1 MDHIELAMKR
11 AKETNCQGD
20 TVFFQALEEVFESI
34 RPLLEQHPE
43 YINQNILERIIAP
56 NRAIFFKIE
65 WMDDDNVIHVNN
77 GYRIQF
83 NNALGPYKGGVRFHP
98 SVNPDILKFLAFE
111 QIFKNAITGLHI
123 GGAKGGADF
132 DPKGKSDKEIM
143 KFCRAFMS
151 SFYNS
156 IGEDIDILGGD
167 IGVGARETGYLF
179 GQYKQL
185 TNSYNSIITS
195 KPLSLGG
202 SLGRVSATGYGLIY
216 FTQTLL
222 EDMGETLKGK
232 ICTIS
237 GSGNVAIHA
246 IEKLYDLGA
255 IPVTCSDS
263 RGMIHDSNGID
274 LELLRNIKL
283 ERRASLEYYTTERK
297 SANYIK
303 RENYEGGS
311 NYVWNIPCFAAFP
324 CATQNELGEGCAQRL
339 IENEVK
345 IVAEGANMPTTKK
358 AIELFK
364 KNNILFGPAKAAN
377 AGGVAVSVLEM
388 SQNNSLQYFTEEEV
402 DEKLQNIMS
411 NIYKDIRKTC
421 DDYCLDMDLVSG
433 ANILGFK
440 RVADAMIA
448 QGV

>member
-1 MDHIELAMKR
+1 MDYIELAMKR
-11 AKETNCQGD
+11 AKETNCSTD
-20 TVFFQALEEVFESI
+20 TNFFQALKEVLVSI
-34 RPLLEQHPE
+34 RPLMENHPE
-43 YINQNILERIIAP
+43 YKTQNIIERIISP
-56 NRAIFFKIE
+56 NRAIYFKIE
-65 WMDDDNVIHVNN
+65 WLDDSNNIHVNS

-132 DPKGKSDKEIM
+132 NPKGKSDKEIM
-143 KFCRAFMS
+143 KFCQAFMTA
-151 SFYNS
+151 FYNS
-156 IGEDIDILGGD
+156 LGSDIDVLGGD
-167 IGVGARETGYLF
+167 IGVGAREVGYLF

-195 KPLSLGG
+195 KPLALGG
-202 SLGRVSATGYGLIY
+202 SLGRTEATGYGLIY

-255 IPVTCSDS
+255 VPVTCSDS
-263 RGMIHDSNGID
+263 RGAIHDSNGID
-274 LELLRNIKL
+274 LDLLKKIKL
-283 ERRASLEYYTTERK
+283 ERRASLEYYALERK
-297 SANYIK
+297 SASYVK
-303 RENYEGGS
+303 KENYVGGS
-311 NYVWNIPCFAAFP
+311 SHVWDIPCFAAFP
-324 CATQNELGEGCAQRL
+324 CATQNELGVTCAKKL
-339 IENEVK
+339 IHNDVK
-345 IVAEGANMPTTKK
+345 IIAEGANMPTTPE
-358 AIELFK
+358 AIEVFQ
-364 KNNILFGPAKAAN
+364 KNSTIFAPAKAAN

-388 SQNNSLQYFTEEEV
+388 GQNNSLKYLSFEQV
-402 DEKLQNIMS
+402 DKRLKGIMS
-411 NIYKDIRKTC
+411 NIYNNIKITC
-421 DDYCLDMDLVSG
+421 DTYDLEMDLISG

-440 RVADAMIA
+440 RVADAMIM

>member
-1 MDHIELAMKR
+1 MDHIEQAIKR

-43 YINQNILERIIAP
+43 YINLNILDRIIAP

-65 WMDDDNVIHVNN
+65 WMDDDNIIHVNN

-167 IGVGARETGYLF
+167 IGVGAREVGYLF

-263 RGMIHDSNGID
+263 KGAIHDSNGID
-274 LELLRNIKL
+274 LELLRTLKL
-283 ERRASLEYYTTERK
+283 ERRASLEYYVTERK
-297 SANYIK
+297 SATYTR

-324 CATQNELGEGCAQRL
+324 CATQNELGEDCVKRL
-339 IENEVK
+339 INNDVK
-345 IVAEGANMPTTKK
+345 VVAEGANMPTTKK
-358 AIELFK
+358 GIELFK
-364 KNNILFGPAKAAN
+364 EHNILFGPAKAAN

-388 SQNNSLQYFTEEEV
+388 SQNNSLHYFTEEEV

-411 NIYKDIRKTC
+411 NIYKDIKKTC

>member
-1 MDHIELAMKR
+1 MEYIEQAMTR
-11 AKETNCQGD
+11 AEKSNCKGD
-20 TVFFQALEEVFESI
+20 IIFFQALREVLDTI
-34 RPLLEQHPE
+34 QPLIEKHPE
-43 YINQNILERIIAP
+43 YLHQNIIDRIMVP
-56 NRAIFFKIE
+56 NREIHFKIE
-65 WMDDDNVIHVNN
+65 WMDDDNIIHVNN

-132 DPKGKSDKEIM
+132 DPKDKSDKEIM
-143 KFCRAFMS
+143 KFCQAFMS
-151 SFYNS
+151 AFYNS
-156 IGEDIDILGGD
+156 IGADIDILGGD
-167 IGVGARETGYLF
+167 IGVGAREVGYLF

-185 TNSYNSIITS
+185 TNSYDSIITS

-202 SLGRVSATGYGLIY
+202 SLGRTEATGYGLIY
-216 FTQTLL
+216 FTQTFL

-246 IEKLYDLGA
+246 IEKLYEIGA

-263 RGMIHDSNGID
+263 KGAIHDSNGID
-274 LELLRNIKL
+274 LELLKKIKL
-283 ERRASLEYYTTERK
+283 ERRASLEYYALERK
-297 SANYIK
+297 KAVYVK
-303 RENYEGGS
+303 RESYKEGCS
-311 NYVWNIPCFAAFP
+311 FVWDIPCFAAFP
-324 CATQNELGEGCAQRL
+324 CATQNELGASSAKLL
-339 IENEVK
+339 IDNDVK
-345 IVAEGANMPTTKK
+345 IVAEGANMPTTPD
-358 AIELFK
+358 AINLFTE
-364 KNNILFGPAKAAN
+364 NNILFAPAKAAN

-388 SQNNSLQYFTEEEV
+388 SQNSSLNYFSFEKV
-402 DEKLQNIMS
+402 DEKLRDIMS
-411 NIYKDIRKTC
+411 NIYSDLKKTC
-421 DDYCLDMDLVSG
+421 DEHKLDMDLISA

-440 RVADAMIA
+440 RVADAMIM

>member
-1 MDHIELAMKR
+1 MDYIEQALKR
-11 AKETNCQGD
+11 AKETNCQND
-20 TVFFQALEEVFESI
+20 TIFFQALEEVFESI
-34 RPLLEQHPE
+34 RPLLKQHPE
-43 YINQNILERIIAP
+43 YINQNILDRIIAP

-65 WMDDDNVIHVNN
+65 WMDDDNEIHVNN

-143 KFCRAFMS
+143 KFCQAFMS
-151 SFYNS
+151 AFYNS

-167 IGVGARETGYLF
+167 IGVGAREVGYLF

-202 SLGRVSATGYGLIY
+202 SLGRISATGYGLVY

-263 RGMIHDSNGID
+263 RGAIHDSNGID
-274 LELLRNIKL
+274 LELLRNLKL
-283 ERRASLEYYTTERK
+283 ERRASLEYYVTERK
-297 SANYIK
+297 SATYIK
-303 RENYEGGS
+303 KEQFEGRS

-324 CATQNELGEGCAQRL
+324 CATQNELGEDCAKVL
-339 IENEVK
+339 IDNDVK
-345 IVAEGANMPTTKK
+345 VVAEGANMPTTKK
-358 AIELFK
+358 GIELFK
-364 KNNILFGPAKAAN
+364 EHNIIFAPAKAAN

-388 SQNNSLQYFTEEEV
+388 SQNSSLHYLPADVV
-402 DEKLQNIMS
+402 DKRLQDIMTT
-411 NIYKDIRKTC
+411 IYKDIKKTC
-421 DDYCLDMDLVSG
+421 DDYELDMDLVSG

-440 RVADAMIA
+440 RVANAMIA